1 MGAGEIITQW
11 LYNSVCQ
18 SMVASFVCSQII
30 SYNQDFRCNGNT
42 NFISLLKGDHL
53 LLYFDLNENISNHY
67 DIQPR
72 HNYARTPTHHIL

>member
-1 MGAGEIITQW
+1 MTINTQR

-18 SMVASFVCSQII
+18 YMAASFVCSQII
-30 SYNQDFRCNGNT
+30 SSNQNFRCNGNT

-53 LLYFDLNENISNHY
+53 LLYFDLNESILNHY

-72 HNYARTPTHHIL
+72 HDYDRTPTHHIL